1 MHIQPITD
9 EIAES
14 LDLKEAKGA
23 LVASVVKD
31 SPASKAGIKPGDVIT
46 GMDGKALED
55 FKDLPRLVATTKAGN
70 HSVFEIHRQ
79 SKASKIEIVIGRMP
93 GEEVKQAMTEDY
105 GAPDSAAL
113 GIQLAKL
120 TPEARKR
127 YSVTE
132 SSSGVLVAGVV
143 SGSPASKA
151 GIRAGH
157 VINMVGQDEVQTPD
171 DVIERVKSAANQN
184 LPVVLLRIDD
194 KGDKRFVAVKLA
206 AA

>member
-1 MHIQPITD
+1 
-9 EIAES
+9 
-14 LDLKEAKGA
+14 
-23 LVASVVKD
+23 
-31 SPASKAGIKPGDVIT
+31 
-46 GMDGKALED
+46 
-55 FKDLPRLVATTKAGN
+55 
-70 HSVFEIHRQ
+70 VFEIHRQ

-93 GEEVKQAMTEDY
+93 GEEVKQAMTEDH

-127 YSVTE
+127 YSVTD
-132 SSSGVLVAGVV
+132 SSSGVLVAGVE

-157 VINMVGQDEVQTPD
+157 VINMVGQDEVKTPD
-171 DVIERVKSAANQN
+171 DVIERVKSAAKQN